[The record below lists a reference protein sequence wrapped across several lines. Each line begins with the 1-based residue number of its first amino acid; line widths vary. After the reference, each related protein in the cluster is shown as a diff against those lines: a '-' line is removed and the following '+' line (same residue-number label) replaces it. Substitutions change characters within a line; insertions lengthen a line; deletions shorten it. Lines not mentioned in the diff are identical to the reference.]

1 MTPFYSLSINDILA
15 YFNVSVSGGLN
26 TEEARNSK
34 KGFMTRGI
42 MIGAILASAGL
53 ALLVLLVPAIRTAF
67 SFTAIDGKHW
77 LVVDIFKLFKING
90 TRNDS

>member
-1 MTPFYSLSINDILA
+1 MNRKPL
-15 YFNVSVSGGLN
+15 
-26 TEEARNSK
+26 NSK

-42 MIGAILASAGL
+42 MIGAILASTGL
-53 ALLVLLVPAIRTAF
+53 ALLVLLVPAICTAF
-67 SFTAIDGKHW
+67 SFTAMDGKHW

>member
-1 MTPFYSLSINDILA
+1 
-15 YFNVSVSGGLN
+15 
-26 TEEARNSK
+26 
-34 KGFMTRGI
+34 

-67 SFTAIDGKHW
+67 SFTAMDGKHW
-77 LVVDIFKLFKING
+77 LVVDIFKLLKING